1 MHSSGEPLRC
11 ASRLCISALPSWP
24 GFWSDNMDIGV
35 GDAFDCEDEE
45 DVPEDK
51 GKKNKQSGLP
61 CWRGPRVSINS
72 SESSSGLVWQKRQA
86 LNEVKCRLESE
97 SCQSHQKLD
106 CPKSAPHNVYTCTL

>member
-1 MHSSGEPLRC
+1 MHSSGEPLWC

-61 CWRGPRVSINS
+61 LLEGP
-72 SESSSGLVWQKRQA
+72 ESVDQFIGKFKRACLAKRQA

-106 CPKSAPHNVYTCTL
+106 CPKSAPRNVYTCTL